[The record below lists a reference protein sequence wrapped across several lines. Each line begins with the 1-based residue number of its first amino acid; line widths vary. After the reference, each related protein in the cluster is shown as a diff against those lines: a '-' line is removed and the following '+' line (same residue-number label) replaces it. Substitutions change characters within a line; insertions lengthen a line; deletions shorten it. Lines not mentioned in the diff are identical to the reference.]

1 MNGLLL
7 FMTNAVLVSVINHYI
22 FLSKFYR
29 DQQFLEKCGPDCVQY
44 LSFQRHL
51 IFLSTIITLT
61 ALIVVL
67 PTNLQSKIGSND
79 PMQFSDTTIINLDK
93 Q

>member
-1 MNGLLL
+1 MWSKNMFHCL
-7 FMTNAVLVSVINHYI
+7 I
-22 FLSKFYR
+22 FFVNR

-51 IFLSTIITLT
+51 IFLSTLITIT

-67 PTNLQSKIGSND
+67 PINLQNKIANVG
-79 PMQFSDTTIINLDK
+79 PMEFSDTTIINLDK
-93 Q
+93 K